1 METAKK
7 AIVNSTYTRSCMVYL
22 LTLYS
27 TSLKI
32 PITTNLVSALIA
44 KWLIGEP
51 SVVCQN
57 F

>member
-57 F
+57 L